1 VASIAYGMPQGLT
14 AALSNPSMAPD
25 GHLLMV
31 LAGFQIANPNV
42 VEVRDL
48 SQYNWN
54 LKDAEVVVFVLN
66 SRAKQQELTKK
77 YEVVK

>member
-1 VASIAYGMPQGLT
+1 MVDKMQKSLARVYGI
-14 AALSNPSMAPD
+14 
-25 GHLLMV
+25 
-31 LAGFQIANPNV
+31 QIANPNV

-54 LKDAEVVVFVLN
+54 VKDAEVVVFVLN